1 MKKKIIITIII
12 TLLFIITKNLIYRTD
27 TYYIADYIPDLSM
40 KIGNTITSDNSDSSD
55 GFASLAHKNCI
66 ANHIKILYNIF
77 DFYFEYNHIKNYLRR
92 TILMATNVHFED
104 AYDGVLWFSFDD
116 GKTFAVSSFN
126 DGIIVIKDYAYSIES
141 LIKNISEC
149 FQASSN
155 WSGLKAIQF
164 EYSGVSVTVT
174 PEDSTPEQICLL
186 VKEQVNQS
194 VAKK

>member
-1 MKKKIIITIII
+1 
-12 TLLFIITKNLIYRTD
+12 
-27 TYYIADYIPDLSM
+27 
-40 KIGNTITSDNSDSSD
+40 
-55 GFASLAHKNCI
+55 
-66 ANHIKILYNIF
+66 
-77 DFYFEYNHIKNYLRR
+77 
-92 TILMATNVHFED
+92 MATNVHFED